1 MFPSSKLNS
10 KKFIKDSVINIKI
23 QNGKYIPNYELP
35 RDIISENEI
44 FDMFEYNKIG
54 VKINLNEEE
63 IINQLINKELNWFRP
78 YNINDYLL
86 FIHWYERRY
95 KKNII
100 NKNILINLN
109 DFTRFLPTKNNENK
123 LSKLYSFDE
132 ITNLITNN
140 IEDLYKSK
148 KHENF
153 SIIYEIF
160 YNEFPNIE
168 NFEFTDLF
176 NENFV
181 KYLLN
186 LYPNISGIST
196 DKIHYIR
203 FSYEELS
210 DYNSY
215 DNIDNGLNYLN
226 KHNLPS
232 FIPKKLSLKSPISE
246 IENILREL
254 KGIPKIGEG
263 WVNETTLYYLIKN
276 SFPSLNVIHHG
287 KPEWLG
293 RQHFDIWIPELKCGI
308 EYQGKQ
314 HSEPVDF
321 FGGVESFIKNKERD
335 ELKKNKCIENNT
347 ILIEVFPDYKIEL
360 IIDQIK
366 YLITSTDNK

>member
-1 MFPSSKLNS
+1 MFPSSRFNS

-44 FDMFEYNKIG
+44 FNMFEYKKIG
-54 VKINLNEEE
+54 IKINFNEEE

-78 YNINDYLL
+78 QNIYDYLL

-95 KKNII
+95 KKNVI

-109 DFTRFLPTKNNENK
+109 DFTRLIPTKNNENK

-132 ITNLITNN
+132 VTNLITTN
-140 IEDLYKSK
+140 IEELYKSK

-153 SIIYEIF
+153 SLIYEIF
-160 YNEFPNIE
+160 YDEFPNIV
-168 NFEFTDLF
+168 NFEFKDLF
-176 NENFV
+176 NNTFV

-186 LYPNISGIST
+186 LYPNISGLST

-210 DYNSY
+210 DNNSY
-215 DNIDNGLNYLN
+215 NNIDNGLNYLN
-226 KHNLPS
+226 KHNIPS
-232 FIPKKLSLKSPISE
+232 FIPKKISLKSPITE

-263 WVNETTLYYLIKN
+263 WVSETTLYYLIKN
-276 SFPSLNVIHHG
+276 SFPNLNVIHHG

-293 RQHFDIWIPELKCGI
+293 RQHFDIWIPELNCGI

-321 FGGVESFIKNKERD
+321 FGGYESFIKNKERD
-335 ELKKNKCIENNT
+335 EMKKNKCIENNT
-347 ILIEVFPDYKIEL
+347 ILIEVFPEYKIEL

-366 YLITSTDNK
+366 YLITSTHNK